1 MSGQVINPDSGD
13 GLKRLL
19 VLLEGDPALRRQL
32 EEAARSGQESLLS
45 AFQALG
51 ARVGAAPSQAAV
63 AALLVSADTLTNG
76 ASDELDDRVL
86 DGVAGGTGD
95 DAQLANVDLQNMLQ
109 KQQQTLQMMSNISKM
124 LHDTSMAVIRKI
136 GG

>member
-1 MSGQVINPDSGD
+1 MSGQAAKDDRGE

-32 EEAARSGQESLLS
+32 EEAARSGDRPLLS

-51 ARVGAAPSQAAV
+51 ARVGAAPSEADIG
-63 AALLVSADTLTNG
+63 ALLASADRLRKT
-76 ASDELDDRVL
+76 ASGELDDRAL
-86 DGVAGGTGD
+86 DRVAGGTGD
-95 DAQLANVDLQNMLQ
+95 DAQLANVDLQNILQ
-109 KQQQTLQMMSNISKM
+109 KQQQTLQMMSNISKT
-124 LHDTSMAVIRKI
+124 LFDTALAVIRKI